1 MSDDNP
7 RQTDGPHTMNHWQ
20 GSRSQVGGEDNPGIL
35 MDQET
40 GQEFIPQWFPL
51 PLALHF
57 LHVQAL
63 ATILGIATLPE
74 KVLVH
79 HLPHHISRCTDA
91 GQEDQRTEDRNTSYD
106 H

>member
-1 MSDDNP
+1 
-7 RQTDGPHTMNHWQ
+7 
-20 GSRSQVGGEDNPGIL
+20 

-57 LHVQAL
+57 LHIQAL
-63 ATILGIATLPE
+63 ATVLRFATLPE
-74 KVLVH
+74 EVLVD
-79 HLPHHISRCTDA
+79 HLPDDISRCTDA
-91 GQEDQRTEDRNTSYD
+91 GQEDQRTEDRNTSND